1 VGKGMM
7 LKSLVLLLV
16 LFGFSCAEKTVVV
29 REEPVHRPPGLGVA
43 SEKALENG
51 KKQLAKGHC
60 RQAIHEFNKALEKD
74 PRNFYALYWLGVAEG
89 MCGYYPQAY
98 DRLNLVIRYAPD
110 PVWTARVYATLGLT
124 LLYMERDEEA
134 VLYFERAK
142 NIDPRNEL
150 VAVYYEEEDKKH
162 KKGKGKLK
170 KKPRG
175 EEGYRI
181 TLKWMD

>member
-7 LKSLVLLLV
+7 LKS
-16 LFGFSCAEKTVVV
+16 
-29 REEPVHRPPGLGVA
+29 
-43 SEKALENG
+43 KALENG
-51 KKQLAKGHC
+51 KKQLAKG
-60 RQAIHEFNKALEKD
+60 Q
-74 PRNFYALYWLGVAEG
+74 G

-142 NIDPRNEL
+142 NIKRAKES
-150 VAVYYEEEDKKH
+150 
-162 KKGKGKLK
+162 
-170 KKPRG
+170 
-175 EEGYRI
+175 
-181 TLKWMD
+181 

>member
-1 VGKGMM
+1 MKVK
-7 LKSLVLLLV
+7 LLV
-16 LFGFSCAEKTVVV
+16 LSVALFGLSCAEKTVAI
-29 REEPVHRPPGLGVA
+29 REEPTHRPPGLAIA

-60 RQAIHEFNKALEKD
+60 KQAIHEFNKALEKD

-89 MCGYYPQAY
+89 MCGYHSQAY
-98 DRLNLVIRYAPD
+98 ERLNSAVRYAPD
-110 PVWTARVYATLGLT
+110 PIWTARVYATLGLT
-124 LLYMERDEEA
+124 LLNMGRDDDA
-134 VLYFERAK
+134 VLYFEKAK
-142 NIDPRNEL
+142 SIDPRNEL
-150 VAVYYEEEDKKH
+150 VNAYYEGEDKKH

-170 KKPRG
+170 KKPKD